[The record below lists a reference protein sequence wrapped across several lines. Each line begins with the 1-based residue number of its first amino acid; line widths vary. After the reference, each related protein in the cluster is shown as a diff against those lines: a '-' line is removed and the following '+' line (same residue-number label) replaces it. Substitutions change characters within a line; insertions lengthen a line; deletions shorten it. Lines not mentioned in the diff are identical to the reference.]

1 MSQQEKMIEAASG
14 ALQDV
19 LEINA
24 QDNFLILT
32 DTHCKSIAE
41 AFKQAAI
48 NKGCKVEKFE
58 IDESTRPL
66 KDVPKEL
73 EKLLTG
79 KTVVLNI
86 LKAFAEELPFR
97 IKWIFKVEE
106 NKQIRMGH
114 MPGITEQMMLDSV
127 NVNYQEMRSKADSLR
142 KLLDN
147 AGQLHITTEEGTDVM
162 LGIKNRTFV
171 SDVGVKPGEM
181 CNLPCGE
188 IYCAPLEKEAN
199 GIVVFNASVGD
210 IGILD
215 TPLKAYLENGRV
227 IKFDSEDEKLVEKI
241 SRLQNIDEDSM
252 VIGELGIGINPK
264 ARITG
269 NMLEDE
275 KVIGTAHIAFGNNA
289 DFPGGGNNRS
299 KIHRDYLFYRPTIEV
314 KYFEGTKKLIMKNGK
329 VDL

>member
-1 MSQQEKMIEAASG
+1 MIEAASG

-24 QDNFLILT
+24 QDDFLILT

-58 IDESTRPL
+58 IDESKRPL

-73 EKLLTG
+73 EKLLPG

-86 LKAFAEELPFR
+86 IKAFAEEIPFR

-127 NVNYQEMRSKADSLR
+127 NVNYQEMRSRADSLC

-147 AGQLHITTEEGTDVM
+147 ASQLHITTEEGTDVM
-162 LGIKNRTFV
+162 LGIKDRTFV
-171 SDVGVKPGEM
+171 SDVGVKQGEM

-188 IYCAPLEKEAN
+188 IYCAPIESEAD
-199 GIVVFNASVGD
+199 GVVLFNASVGD
-210 IGILD
+210 VGLLKHPLIIFLSKGII
-215 TPLKAYLENGRV
+215 T
-227 IKFDSEDEKLVEKI
+227 KFESKDVELVKRINELQSVDEYA
-241 SRLQNIDEDSM
+241 M
-252 VIGELGIGINPK
+252 MIGELGIGINPK

-275 KVIGTAHIAFGNNA
+275 KAIGTAHIAFGNNA
-289 DFPGGGNNRS
+289 DFPGGGNNKS

-314 KYFEGTKKLIMKNGK
+314 TYLDKSKRVVIRRGEFTT
-329 VDL
+329 